1 MSATAYTKH
10 NPVRRRLQRS
20 VLVAL
25 TAIVALGACSSATST
40 GSSGPKTTLSVD
52 AFTPLSGPE
61 AVFGPESTSGC
72 FTAILV
78 INEAGGILGHQVQ
91 CVTTDSRGDAAD
103 AVPAAQ
109 QMLATVSNLIAIVG
123 PSTNEAPSTVSI
135 FDRAHIP
142 MIAQTGDPA
151 FDHNTYQYFYRPT
164 PADDINGIAM
174 AVWAFKQKGFTT
186 AAAVFGND
194 VAGQGV
200 VPNLVKAF
208 QKLGG
213 TVVAN
218 QSLALDQN
226 SYRTEVARLIAA
238 KPQVIFTEL
247 DPQTAGT
254 YFGELKQL
262 SGLVPVIG
270 DGGTLGYPAWL
281 KAVSGAIGASSM
293 AQLYSGVQIL
303 NPTSG
308 PGWDAFSKAVVKIN
322 ISNPS
327 QFLNDPY
334 TTTNYDGLLE
344 VALAMT
350 AAKSIDPTKF
360 NPYFLKI
367 AIGGPG
373 AVVVHTYADGV
384 AALNSGK
391 TIQFVGAAGATIY
404 DQYHNASLPWEVDT
418 VKADLTLVQQGIV
431 SASDVAALTT

>member
-1 MSATAYTKH
+1 MNHGADTRH
-10 NPVRRRLQRS
+10 NQGRRRRLMS
-20 VLVAL
+20 LVVGLPVILVLA
-25 TAIVALGACSSATST
+25 ACGSSSAGAKST
-40 GSSGPKTTLSVD
+40 LTVD
-52 AFTPLSGPE
+52 AFTPLSGAE

-72 FTAILV
+72 ATAILV
-78 INEAGGILGHQVQ
+78 INQAGGILGHQVQ
-91 CVTTDSRGDAAD
+91 CVATDSRGDAAD

-109 QMLATVSNLIAIVG
+109 QMLATVPNLIGIVG

-135 FDRAHIP
+135 FNNAHIP

-174 AVWAFKQKGFTT
+174 AVWAFKQKGYTR

-208 QKLGG
+208 QTLGG
-213 TVVAN
+213 TVVVS

-226 SYRTEVARLIAA
+226 SYRTEVAKLVAA

-254 YFGELKQL
+254 YYGELKEL
-262 SGLVPVIG
+262 NGLVPVVG

-281 KAVSGAIGASSM
+281 QAVSGAIGADAM
-293 AQLYSGVQIL
+293 AQYYSGVQIL

-308 PGWDAFSKAVVKIN
+308 PGWEIFSKAVVQIN
-322 ISNPS
+322 MKNPQ

-334 TTTNYDGLLE
+334 TTTNYDG
-344 VALAMT
+344 VIDIALAIT
-350 AAKSIDPTKF
+350 AANSTDPTVYNK
-360 NPYFLKI
+360 YFLKI
-367 AIGGPG
+367 AGGGPG
-373 AVVVHTYADGV
+373 AVVVHSYADGV

-391 TIQFVGAAGATIY
+391 TIQFVGAAGATLY

-418 VKADLTLVQQGIV
+418 VKSDLSLVQQGIV
-431 SASDVAALTT
+431 SATDVAALTS